1 MPKLRD
7 MNGLQIFFLLVG
19 FSLLVQG
26 QILMAILPF
35 WIAVGGD
42 ISWQELNQNP
52 SSEVNDE

>member
-1 MPKLRD
+1 MDYKSSSCWW
-7 MNGLQIFFLLVG
+7 V